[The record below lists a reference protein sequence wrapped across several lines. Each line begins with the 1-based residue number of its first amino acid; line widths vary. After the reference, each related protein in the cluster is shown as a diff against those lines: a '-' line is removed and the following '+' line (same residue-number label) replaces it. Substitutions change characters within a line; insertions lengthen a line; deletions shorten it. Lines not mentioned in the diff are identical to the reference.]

1 MFHTTR
7 KMGGDEF
14 SKEFEE
20 KLEVD
25 VDDAYVNFVKLNNS
39 KNIFNAARTPAVF
52 FALMVVAYILS
63 GIFGLV
69 GISSFAMLCNFAIG
83 LSLVA
88 IITWA
93 YVRFSGDFREVGQ
106 QLDQIAELVWDEAS
120 IQMAGFMFLV
130 CVCVFLYR

>member
-7 KMGGDEF
+7 KMGGAEF

-25 VDDAYVNFVKLNNS
+25 VDDAFVNFVKLNNS

-52 FALMVVAYILS
+52 FALMVVAYIMS
-63 GIFGLV
+63 GLFGLV
-69 GISSFAMLCNFAIG
+69 GISSFALLCNFAIG

-120 IQMAGFMFLV
+120 IKMIGCMFLV
-130 CVCVFLYR
+130 CVCLLY